1 MQEEQFTFF
10 LELLRIL
17 QKNDIAR
24 KNIEDTLIA
33 LMDEFETHLTDV
45 QKKNLIAEFVDYE
58 EKREQLREEARRKIE
73 SQMAA
78 RFSSPAL
85 DLF

>member
-1 MQEEQFTFF
+1 MREEQFIYF

-33 LMDEFETHLTDV
+33 LMDEYEGHLTEM
-45 QKKNLIAEFVDYE
+45 QKKTMISEFLDYE
-58 EKREQLREEARRKIE
+58 EKREQKREETRRKIE
-73 SQMAA
+73 AEFTTAIPKQEFLM
-78 RFSSPAL
+78 
-85 DLF
+85 